1 MRGFGGRFLLCNS
14 GWVFCSCGIV
24 ILGSACADESKANYL
39 LFWHTQFLVDN
50 LSNQVN
56 ELQASGAKFVSK
68 PGNVQQ
74 IVRDPDGHALE
85 IYASANSGITLR

>member
-24 ILGSACADESKANYL
+24 IWGSACAYESKANDL
-39 LFWHTQFLVDN
+39 LFWLTQLVVDD
-50 LSNQVN
+50 LLNQVN

-85 IYASANSGITLR
+85 INASANSGITLR